1 LTAINNEYRLKKQ
14 INELREELNAAAASK
29 DIIYDLAKEKALAI
43 YRSGASGKYLDITGE
58 KINS

>member
-29 DIIYDLAKEKALAI
+29 DIIYDFAKEKALAV
-43 YRSGASGKYLDITGE
+43 Y
-58 KINS
+58 